1 VITDKD
7 ISGVDAAVTGTLAT
21 LGATI
26 AASLLGIAVGSVAGL
41 GSAIARRMRKSKIYD
56 AARQM
61 KQLFFEFS
69 NPVPLS
75 PNLKV
80 KKSYLI
86 NELRKVRIYTPKGED
101 YTGIIIRKSTWS
113 SIDALVPLANI
124 QDVHNVLL
132 KYLPSQLIETN
143 Y

>member
-1 VITDKD
+1 MVTDKD

-21 LGATI
+21 LGAII
-26 AASLLGIAVGSVAGL
+26 AASLLGIAVGSVASRL
-41 GSAIARRMRKSKIYD
+41 GSAIARHMRKSKIYD

-75 PNLKV
+75 HDLKV

-86 NELRKVRIYTPKGED
+86 NELRKIEIEGRKD
-101 YTGIIIRKSTWS
+101 YTEIIIRKSTLS
-113 SIDALVPLANI
+113 STKALVPLANI
-124 QDVHNVLL
+124 QDVRNVLL
-132 KYLPSQLIETN
+132 KYLPSQLIETDN
-143 Y
+143 

>member
-1 VITDKD
+1 MITDKD

-113 SIDALVPLANI
+113 SIDELVPLANI